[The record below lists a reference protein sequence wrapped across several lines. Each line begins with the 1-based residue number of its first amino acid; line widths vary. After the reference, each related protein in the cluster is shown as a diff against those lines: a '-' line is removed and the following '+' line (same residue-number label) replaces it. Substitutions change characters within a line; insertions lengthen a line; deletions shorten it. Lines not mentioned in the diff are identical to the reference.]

1 MEKEK
6 VIQLLCLFLGDC
18 AEILKMISAGA
29 FLAGLVPQQ
38 NGASPMSIPIGFA
51 CAITVFWARVL
62 SAWVQEKHK

>member
-6 VIQLLCLFLGDC
+6 LIRHLCLFLEDC

-38 NGASPMSIPIGFA
+38 NGASP
-51 CAITVFWARVL
+51 AISHNW
-62 SAWVQEKHK
+62 